1 MKLGFVALM
10 VIYVPDPASDR
21 KSLLVLEDTGADVSS
36 YSEDSR
42 PRALSDWGWPSTS
55 YSSTRTSGS

>member
-1 MKLGFVALM
+1 MKLGFVALV

-21 KSLLVLEDTGADVSS
+21 KSLIVLEETGADVTS
-36 YSEDSR
+36 YSEDKPASG
-42 PRALSDWGWPSTS
+42 PSDWGRPATS